1 STAEALS
8 GAQKRRFAPLLLAK
22 AAEMRARLGD
32 FSRAES
38 VAVEQDGI
46 DPRVLLAR
54 ARIEWLRANR
64 PAAEELAGRA
74 GALAQSLKQPRLAR
88 EALALATRI
97 DGGSTLP
104 PETGETLS
112 AFDEDLFDA
121 LRSERFAE
129 ARVEHLAGELARRGR
144 DDRAARLLLAL
155 AARTD
160 SPDR

>member
-1 STAEALS
+1 ELGELGEAEPLLVSAMEGRQRLSDPEGSAVARGMLGLLYFERGHARAAIETLESTAEALS
-8 GAQKRRFAPLLLAK
+8 GAPKRRFAPLLLAK
-22 AAEMRARLGD
+22 AAQTRARLGD

-46 DPRVLLAR
+46 DPRILLAR
-54 ARIEWLRANR
+54 AHVEWLRANR

-104 PETGETLS
+104 PE
-112 AFDEDLFDA
+112 
-121 LRSERFAE
+121 
-129 ARVEHLAGELARRGR
+129 
-144 DDRAARLLLAL
+144 
-155 AARTD
+155 
-160 SPDR
+160 